1 MYRVSVPINSQKMV
15 TVNRLFIPLR
25 IDLLPL
31 KILSM
36 FDNLEN
42 ILLTDFPE
50 LGINRSSGVTSLY
63 YTDTSEYQVMLS
75 DIVNGDLLIS
85 EEDYRYMC
93 DVVSKIREY
102 YANAVVYLEFGNIG
116 TEGAKIHI
124 DYLKV
129 FLKRYNITVVED
141 FDAIDDGAPVI
152 VLNIISTPSRHKEF
166 LKVNPTRECLFL
178 SFILEQV
185 VSKDDASLRL
195 LEIAQ
200 ENTKHWVRVEELP
213 YTWLFKYTPIS
224 HGREDFFTVVE
235 SERRLIW
242 DFKDGFREGMDPSKV
257 DIICSGVGETIY
269 NVFGEEDISSLVFMC
284 IPNPRKYYERFGIL
298 SSRICEQ
305 YGIIN
310 GMDYVRCEDG
320 RHVFDE
326 DFLKGKN
333 VILFDDIITR
343 GETAVQISKELK
355 ELGANVFFLVCISK
369 TVRR

>member
-1 MYRVSVPINSQKMV
+1 M
-15 TVNRLFIPLR
+15 R

-31 KILSM
+31 KIVSM

-42 ILLTDFPE
+42 ILLTDFPD

-102 YANAVVYLEFGNIG
+102 YANAVVYLESGNIG

-166 LKVNPTRECLFL
+166 LKENPTRECLFL

-213 YTWLFKYTPIS
+213 YTWLFNYTPLS
-224 HGREDFFTVVE
+224 HGREDYFKVVE
-235 SERRLIW
+235 GERRLIW
-242 DFKDGFREGMDPSKV
+242 DFKTDGFKEGIDPSKV
-257 DIICSGVGETIY
+257 NIICSGVGEIIY
-269 NVFGEEDISSLVFMC
+269 NVFGKEDISSLVFMC
-284 IPNPRKYYERFGIL
+284 IPNGMAVYQLGSRKLPESFDTQRYFERFGIL

-320 RHVFDE
+320 CHVFDE
-326 DFLKGKN
+326 DFLRGKN
-333 VILFDDIITR
+333 VILFDDIITQ
-343 GETAVQISKELK
+343 GKTAVQVSKELK
-355 ELGANVFFLVCISK
+355 KLGANVLFLVCISK

>member
-1 MYRVSVPINSQKMV
+1 
-15 TVNRLFIPLR
+15 
-25 IDLLPL
+25 
-31 KILSM
+31 M

-42 ILLTDFPE
+42 ILLTDFPD
-50 LGINRSSGVTSLY
+50 LGINRSSSVTSLY

-93 DVVSKIREY
+93 DVVSKLREY
-102 YANAVVYLEFGNIG
+102 YANAVVYLESGNIG

-152 VLNIISTPSRHKEF
+152 VFNIISTPSRHKEF
-166 LKVNPTRECLFL
+166 FKENPTRECLFL

-195 LEIAQ
+195 SEMAQ
-200 ENTKHWVRVEELP
+200 ENTKHWARVEELP
-213 YTWLFKYTPIS
+213 YNWLCNYTPLS
-224 HGREDFFTVVE
+224 HGKGDFFTVVE
-235 SERRLIW
+235 GERRLIW
-242 DFKDGFREGMDPSKV
+242 GFKDGFREGMDPSKV
-257 DIICSGVGETIY
+257 DIICSGVGEIIY

-284 IPNPRKYYERFGIL
+284 IPNGIGLDSHKTQGFFDPRKYYERFGIL

-326 DFLKGKN
+326 DFLRGKN

-343 GETAVQISKELK
+343 GKTAVQVSKELK
-355 ELGANVFFLVCISK
+355 ELGSNVLFLVCISK